1 MSYPRVQ
8 EKSILITGCSTG
20 IGAAAA
26 RHLRDRGW
34 RVQPTARKDADLA
47 TLRANGFDPLPLD
60 LSDERSV
67 RQVVEATLD
76 RFGGRI
82 GGLVN
87 NAGFGQP
94 GAVEDVSREAMRH
107 QFEVNVF
114 GMQELTNAFIPV
126 MRRQGWGRIVNI
138 SSIVGILALPFMGVY
153 SASKFAMEALSD
165 ALRVELKDSGIAVS
179 LVEPGPIES
188 AFRKNSAIRAREEL
202 STSRSPYGSMYERE
216 LKRRDETNREMAFF
230 TKPADAVAPRIA
242 HALETSRPRR
252 RYPVTV
258 PSHVG
263 MILKR
268 MATDSFID
276 RMMWSRWKRK
286 TAS

>member
-8 EKSILITGCSTG
+8 EKNVLITGCSTG

-34 RVQPTARKDADLA
+34 RVLPTARKEADLA
-47 TLRANGFDPLPLD
+47 ALRNQGFVPLHLD
-60 LSDERSV
+60 LADEASV
-67 RQVVEATLD
+67 RRVIEAALA

-94 GAVEDVSREAMRH
+94 GAVEDISRTAMRY

-114 GMQELTNAFIPV
+114 GMQDLTNGFIPF
-126 MRRQGWGRIVNI
+126 MRKQGWGRIVNI
-138 SSIVGILALPFMGVY
+138 SSIVGILSLPFMGVY
-153 SASKFAMEALSD
+153 SSSKFAMEAISD
-165 ALRVELKDSGIAVS
+165 ALRVELKDAGIAVS

-188 AFRKNSAIRAREEL
+188 AFRKNSALRAREAL
-202 STSRSPYGSMYERE
+202 SDSRSPYGAMYEKE
-216 LKRRDETNREMAFF
+216 LKRRDETQREMAVF
-230 TKPADAVAPRIA
+230 TRPAEAVAPRIV
-242 HALETSRPRR
+242 HALESTRPRR
-252 RYPVTV
+252 RYPVTT

-263 MILKR
+263 MILR
-268 MATDSFID
+268 RIAPDSFID